1 MLINVGSQLYRF
13 LVRRTGS
20 KFNAVILKRLFMSKV
35 NKPPLSLSR
44 LSRFMEGKEGKIAVV
59 VGTITDDI
67 RVSEVPPLKVTALK
81 FTETARARIEK
92 AGGECLTFDQL
103 ALKAPLGQNTIL
115 LRGPKNSREAVKHFG
130 KAPAY
135 TKWLLV
141 ACLFNLEIA
150 IYESRNKKQVE
161 AAAAAEEEEEEEE
174 KVMDQIKH
182 RTLFLNGI
190 NMHVAEIGQGPP
202 VLFLHGFPELW
213 YSWRHQMLSL
223 SSLGYRSIAPDLRG
237 YGDTDAPPSAASYT
251 ALHIVG
257 DLVALLDAL
266 ALDRVFLVGH
276 DWGAVV
282 AWYFCLLRPD
292 RIRALVNMSVVF
304 SPRNPKR
311 KPIESL
317 RAAFGDDYY
326 ICRFQDPGEAEEEFE
341 RVDTARIIKKF
352 LISRKPG
359 PLCVPKSV
367 GFGGSPHNPI
377 TLPSWLSEEDVNYYA
392 TKFNQTGFTGGLNYY
407 RAMDLTWEV
416 TAPWTGLQI
425 KVPVKFIV
433 GDEDLT
439 YTTPGVKKYIHDG
452 AFKRNVPFLQEL
464 VVMEG
469 VAHFLNQEKP
479 EEISA
484 HIYEFIQRF

>member
-1 MLINVGSQLYRF
+1 
-13 LVRRTGS
+13 
-20 KFNAVILKRLFMSKV
+20 
-35 NKPPLSLSR
+35 
-44 LSRFMEGKEGKIAVV
+44 
-59 VGTITDDI
+59 
-67 RVSEVPPLKVTALK
+67 
-81 FTETARARIEK
+81 
-92 AGGECLTFDQL
+92 
-103 ALKAPLGQNTIL
+103 
-115 LRGPKNSREAVKHFG
+115 
-130 KAPAY
+130 
-135 TKWLLV
+135 
-141 ACLFNLEIA
+141 
-150 IYESRNKKQVE
+150 
-161 AAAAAEEEEEEEE
+161 
-174 KVMDQIKH
+174 MDQIKH
-182 RTLFLNGI
+182 KTLFLNGI

-266 ALDRVFLVGH
+266 ALARVFLVGH
-276 DWGAVV
+276 DWGAIV
-282 AWYFCLLRPD
+282 AWYLCLLRPD

-326 ICRFQDPGEAEEEFE
+326 ICRFQEPGEAEEEFE
-341 RVDTARIIKKF
+341 RVNTARIIKKF

-392 TKFNQTGFTGGLNYY
+392 TKFNQTVIPYHIQDSSTAYVNEILKHA
-407 RAMDLTWEV
+407 RTWEL

-433 GDEDLT
+433 GDKDLT
-439 YTTPGVKKYIHDG
+439 YTTPGVKEYIHDG
-452 AFKRNVPFLQEL
+452 GFKRNVPFLQEL

-479 EEISA
+479 EEISE